1 MRLRESGSNFT
12 HQAVYL
18 VTTQGLSVRAAMQIA
33 LSEDSDIALRG
44 AERRFEGGASVQASP
59 SALAQN
65 EAFAEI
71 ARNAVQDGNKE
82 LIEEMRLLRSSLET
96 NSSLNYNL
104 GASISE
110 EKPAKYGPFVRFALW
125 VESLLKP

>member
-18 VTTQGLSVRAAMQIA
+18 VTTQELSVRAAIQIA
-33 LSEDSDIALRG
+33 LSEDSRIALRG

-71 ARNAVQDGNKE
+71 VRNAVQDGNKE
-82 LIEEMRLLRSSLET
+82 LVEEMRLLRASLES

-110 EKPAKYGPFVRFALW
+110 EKPVNR
-125 VESLLKP
+125 SLVSFKDTYCKTSL